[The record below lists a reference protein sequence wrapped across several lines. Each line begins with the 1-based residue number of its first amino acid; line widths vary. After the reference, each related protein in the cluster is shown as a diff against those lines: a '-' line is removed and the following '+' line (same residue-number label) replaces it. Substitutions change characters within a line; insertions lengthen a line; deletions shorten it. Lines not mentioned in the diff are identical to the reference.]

1 LSGQAKGHADV
12 AEIIDN
18 AAENIPRGFHPG
30 SLRMFKKTD
39 CPSLRRRITSPGRAT
54 IAATAGHMHT
64 SLESVMYVNH
74 REMSVTLRPLKLILS
89 IAAGIWLGFLAV
101 LLSLWLIYKMLP
113 VEQTQALNNAAAQM
127 TAPPA
132 AKPKPESDAPMF
144 DQYRQILR
152 DSEARQTQEAEQ
164 AERQRSFNGPK
175 CQFWMQQ
182 NQTAPSEKSR
192 ASVYQFCG

>member
-1 LSGQAKGHADV
+1 
-12 AEIIDN
+12 
-18 AAENIPRGFHPG
+18 
-30 SLRMFKKTD
+30 
-39 CPSLRRRITSPGRAT
+39 
-54 IAATAGHMHT
+54 
-64 SLESVMYVNH
+64 MYVNH
-74 REMSVTLRPLKLILS
+74 RELSVTLRPLRLILS

-101 LLSLWLIYKMLP
+101 LLNLWLIYKLLP
-113 VEQTQALNNAAAQM
+113 AEQTQALSNAAAQL

-132 AKPKPESDAPMF
+132 AKARPESDNPMF

>member
-1 LSGQAKGHADV
+1 
-12 AEIIDN
+12 
-18 AAENIPRGFHPG
+18 
-30 SLRMFKKTD
+30 
-39 CPSLRRRITSPGRAT
+39 
-54 IAATAGHMHT
+54 
-64 SLESVMYVNH
+64 MYVNH
-74 REMSVTLRPLKLILS
+74 RELSVTLRPLKLILS
-89 IAAGIWLGFLAV
+89 IAVGIWLGFLAV
-101 LLSLWLIYKMLP
+101 LLSLWLIYKLLP
-113 VEQTQALNNAAAQM
+113 AEQTQALNNAAAQM

-132 AKPKPESDAPMF
+132 VKPKPDSDNPMF

-152 DSEARQTQEAEQ
+152 DSEVRQTQEAEQ

>member
-1 LSGQAKGHADV
+1 
-12 AEIIDN
+12 
-18 AAENIPRGFHPG
+18 
-30 SLRMFKKTD
+30 
-39 CPSLRRRITSPGRAT
+39 
-54 IAATAGHMHT
+54 
-64 SLESVMYVNH
+64 MYVNH
-74 REMSVTLRPLKLILS
+74 RELSVTLRPLKLILS
-89 IAAGIWLGFLAV
+89 IAVGIWLGFLAV
-101 LLSLWLIYKMLP
+101 LLSVWLIYKLLP
-113 VEQTQALNNAAAQM
+113 AEQTLALNNAAAQM

-132 AKPKPESDAPMF
+132 VKPKPDSDNPMF

-164 AERQRSFNGPK
+164 AERQRGFNGPK

>member
-1 LSGQAKGHADV
+1 
-12 AEIIDN
+12 
-18 AAENIPRGFHPG
+18 
-30 SLRMFKKTD
+30 
-39 CPSLRRRITSPGRAT
+39 
-54 IAATAGHMHT
+54 
-64 SLESVMYVNH
+64 MYVNH
-74 REMSVTLRPLKLILS
+74 RELSVTLRPLKLILS

-113 VEQTQALNNAAAQM
+113 AEQTQALSNAAAQI
-127 TAPPA
+127 TAPSA
-132 AKPKPESDAPMF
+132 AKPKPESDNPMF

>member
-1 LSGQAKGHADV
+1 
-12 AEIIDN
+12 
-18 AAENIPRGFHPG
+18 
-30 SLRMFKKTD
+30 
-39 CPSLRRRITSPGRAT
+39 
-54 IAATAGHMHT
+54 
-64 SLESVMYVNH
+64 MYVNH
-74 REMSVTLRPLKLILS
+74 RELSVTLRPLKLILS

-113 VEQTQALNNAAAQM
+113 AEQTQALSNAAAQI

-132 AKPKPESDAPMF
+132 AKPKPESDNPMF

-164 AERQRSFNGPK
+164 AEGQRSFNGPK